1 MWVEMG
7 RHAGASWAIIDG
19 HGGNLGPYPKNKG
32 KPLKK
37 LQQRLRFV
45 CFFFFEGSSG
55 SLVLEGP
62 LETSRHT
69 LNLQ

>member
-19 HGGNLGPYPKNKG
+19 HGGDLGPYPKNKG

-45 CFFFFEGSSG
+45 CFFFFLRKQRIFSA
-55 SLVLEGP
+55 
-62 LETSRHT
+62 RRT
-69 LNLQ
+69 LRDL